1 MLGTEHIDTI
11 VDLLQKKAAAWLI
24 ILFGSYAKGCERED
38 SDVDVAYLTDLE
50 NDGYENFMLG
60 QEIAVTI
67 GKDVDLVALRS
78 ASTVLRAQVISSGR
92 VLFCSDEKRRQVYV
106 MRMLKE
112 YALLNEERA
121 VILQQIKERGNIYG

>member
-1 MLGTEHIDTI
+1 MLVTEQIDTI
-11 VDLLQKKAAAWLI
+11 VKLLQKKAAAWLI

-38 SDVDVAYLTDLE
+38 SDVDVAYLSDFE
-50 NDGYENFMLG
+50 SDGYENFMLG
-60 QEIAVTI
+60 QEIAVAI

-92 VLFCSDEKRRQVYV
+92 VLFCSDEKRRQLYV